1 MKGTFF
7 LGSDSPSKFEVRE
20 MGDLG
25 ASLGPHEVL
34 VKNMAAGIC
43 GTDIHIY
50 LGEKGSAE
58 VTPPVVLGHEYSGI
72 VEKVGTEVT
81 VVKVGDH
88 VTIDPNI
95 YCGRCIPCR
104 MGHKQNCENLF
115 ALGVNVNGG
124 FAEYCAVPQSQVY
137 KISDGTSFEK
147 AAMSEPVACCLHGID
162 MCNIKCGD
170 TVAIIGGG
178 MIGLIMVQLAKLSG
192 AAKIALIEPVAEK
205 RDLGKKLG
213 ADVCIDPMSQEVESE
228 CKKLGRIACVIE
240 CVGSISTMQ
249 QAIRIAGYR
258 GTVMLFGLTAPDDEM
273 VVKPHEVF
281 EKELKITASFINP
294 YTQGRAVAL
303 IDSGKIDVSSPVY
316 KILKLNELPAL
327 LADAQA
333 LKCGKYIIDPR

>member
-1 MKGTFF
+1 MKAVVYYG
-7 LGSDSPSKFEVRE
+7 KHKVEIAEVPVPE
-20 MGDLG
+20 IGDDD
-25 ASLGPHEVL
+25 VL
-34 VKNMAAGIC
+34 IKVAACGVC
-43 GTDIHIY
+43 GTDIHIFN
-50 LGEKGSAE
+50 GDGGFKN
-58 VTPPVVLGHEYSGI
+58 PPIGVVLGHEFAGT
-72 VEKVGTEVT
+72 VEKVGKLVNGIN
-81 VVKVGDH
+81 VGDR
-88 VTIDPNI
+88 VCVDPNVL
-95 YCGRCIPCR
+95 CGKCDGCR
-104 MGHKQNCENLF
+104 SGAGHFCSDI
-115 ALGVNVNGG
+115 AGIGTTVNGG

-137 KISDGTSFEK
+137 KISGGTSFEK

-162 MCNIKCGD
+162 MCDIKCGD
-170 TVAIIGGG
+170 AVAVIGGG

-240 CVGSISTMQ
+240 CVGRISTMQ

-327 LADAQA
+327 LADARA

>member
-1 MKGTFF
+1 MKAAVYYG
-7 LGSDSPSKFEVRE
+7 KHKVEI
-20 MGDLG
+20 
-25 ASLGPHEVL
+25 AEVL
-34 VKNMAAGIC
+34 VPEIGDDDVLIKVAACGVC
-43 GTDIHIY
+43 GTDIHIFN
-50 LGEKGSAE
+50 GDGGFKK
-58 VTPPVVLGHEYSGI
+58 PPTGVVLGHEFAGT
-72 VEKVGTEVT
+72 VEKVGKLVNGI
-81 VVKVGDH
+81 KVGDR
-88 VTIDPNI
+88 VCVDPNVL
-95 YCGRCIPCR
+95 CGKCDGCR
-104 MGHKQNCENLF
+104 SGAGHFCSDIV
-115 ALGVNVNGG
+115 GIGTTVNGG

-281 EKELKITASFINP
+281 DRDLIIAPSFINP